1 MRAAFGEFTFDD
13 ETRQLLRNGKGV
25 PVAPRV
31 FDLLGVLLANRPRAL
46 SKSDLMD
53 ALWPKTFVSES
64 NLASLV
70 NDLRAAL
77 GDDARNPTWIRT
89 VYGFGYAFSGEGAS
103 PGEAAPS
110 FPRHR
115 LLWAG
120 REVGLKDGVI
130 VLGRDASADLL
141 VVDGSVSRRHARI
154 EVRAQRVTLEDL
166 DSKNGTFH
174 GGRRITSP
182 VALSDG
188 DEIRL
193 GSVLLRFVSASSDG
207 STLTRD

>member
-13 ETRQLLRNGKGV
+13 ETRQLLRNGKGI

-31 FDLLGVLLANRPRAL
+31 FDLLGVLLGSRPRAL

-53 ALWPKTFVSES
+53 ALWPRTFVSES

-70 NDLRAAL
+70 NDLRGAL
-77 GDDARNPTWIRT
+77 GDDARNPKWIRT
-89 VYGFGYAFSGEGAS
+89 IYGFGYAFSGEDA
-103 PGEAAPS
+103 PTGEPAPS

-120 REVGLKDGVI
+120 REVGLRDGVI

-141 VVDGSVSRRHARI
+141 VVDGSISRRHARI

-174 GGRRITSP
+174 GGKRITSP
-182 VALSDG
+182 VVLSDG

-207 STLTRD
+207 STLTRG

>member
-1 MRAAFGEFTFDD
+1 MRAVFGEFTFDD

-31 FDLLGVLLANRPRAL
+31 FDLLGVLLVNRPRAL

-53 ALWPKTFVSES
+53 ALWPRTFVSES

-89 VYGFGYAFSGEGAS
+89 VYGFGYAFTEGA
-103 PGEAAPS
+103 S

-120 REVGLKDGVI
+120 REAGLSDGVI

-174 GGRRITSP
+174 GGKRITSA

-207 STLTRD
+207 STLTRG